1 MEGTRI
7 VREEMEEMG
16 RSRKWNALAVAGKV
30 LLWMDLLL
38 LAFVYNGIQSGSYF
52 WLYWVVIEGILG
64 LALLA
69 VGSRKARVLA
79 DRDARTDRGV

>member
-7 VREEMEEMG
+7 IREEMAEIG
-16 RSRKWNALAVAGKV
+16 RSRKWNVMAVAGKT

-38 LAFVYNGIQSGSYF
+38 LAFVYNGIRAGSYF

-64 LALLA
+64 FALLA
-69 VGSRKARVLA
+69 IGSPKARKLA